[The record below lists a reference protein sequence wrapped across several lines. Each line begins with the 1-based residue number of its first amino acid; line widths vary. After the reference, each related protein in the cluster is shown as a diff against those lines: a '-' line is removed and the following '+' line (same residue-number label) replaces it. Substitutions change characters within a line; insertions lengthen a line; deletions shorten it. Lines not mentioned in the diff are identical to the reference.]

1 MSFVALLCEGIVVWV
16 LSLCNVFNVDFPGG
30 ITSGNIKWRTLV
42 WAASEGFL
50 VLATAVTYL
59 PSRLHGV
66 IFRIAAGLITLDFF
80 LCIIWLPIGA
90 SRTYGLRSGREAL
103 LTTYNGTGAPAGW
116 NWMLSFLFTSSVLT
130 GFDAPGH
137 LAEETKKAGTVAPR
151 SIFRAAVVTGVG
163 GLLTTVVLLFCMPDI
178 TALFALNAP
187 QPFVL
192 VYAMALGRGGGTFMT
207 LVATIAGLFSTSVMI
222 LTASRIIFA
231 IARDGALPLSDWF
244 AKVSPDGLPRNAIT
258 AIFILSAILLC
269 TILPSMVAFTSI
281 LSAGTV
287 QLMAAYG
294 LIALLRLTVTP
305 NAFQDSK
312 FHLGRARKLMYAVS
326 VVMNAIFFAVLVSP
340 FTFPVTAA
348 TLNFGGVLFAVI
360 TIIGI
365 LCYLILPDEKWLSNR
380 NLQVMYQGA
389 NEPIP
394 EYQ

>member
-1 MSFVALLCEGIVVWV
+1 
-16 LSLCNVFNVDFPGG
+16 
-30 ITSGNIKWRTLV
+30 
-42 WAASEGFL
+42 
-50 VLATAVTYL
+50 
-59 PSRLHGV
+59 
-66 IFRIAAGLITLDFF
+66 
-80 LCIIWLPIGA
+80 
-90 SRTYGLRSGREAL
+90 
-103 LTTYNGTGAPAGW
+103 
-116 NWMLSFLFTSSVLT
+116 
-130 GFDAPGH
+130 
-137 LAEETKKAGTVAPR
+137 
-151 SIFRAAVVTGVG
+151 
-163 GLLTTVVLLFCMPDI
+163 
-178 TALFALNAP
+178 
-187 QPFVL
+187 
-192 VYAMALGRGGGTFMT
+192 
-207 LVATIAGLFSTSVMI
+207 
-222 LTASRIIFA
+222 
-231 IARDGALPLSDWF
+231 
-244 AKVSPDGLPRNAIT
+244 
-258 AIFILSAILLC
+258 
-269 TILPSMVAFTSI
+269 MVAFTSI